1 VGGHGKESYFT
12 ASKQMC
18 QEGMKTKD
26 VTFVLVFC
34 ELVVIPHKLHA
45 NQIFLMVQWAS
56 RKASLVVHLLLPP
69 PQWSPTSGE

>member
-1 VGGHGKESYFT
+1 
-12 ASKQMC
+12 MC
-18 QEGMKTKD
+18 QEGMKSKD

-34 ELVVIPHKLHA
+34 ELVDMPHKLHA

-56 RKASLVVHLLLPP
+56 HKASLVVHLLLSPP